1 MGLFSGGKNL
11 LGVDLGSTSIKVVE
25 LKRGGKTPS
34 LVTYG
39 YLEKA
44 AGDIARGDQ
53 DFLQED
59 SIAGLKKLC
68 QKAEVTTNLAVT
80 ALPNFSVFSS
90 IVILPVM
97 PAKELKEAVT
107 IKAKKIIPLPIEEV
121 ILDWKILEK
130 IQLINDN
137 QEGGKRGEN
146 YRILIN
152 VVSKKLVKRYM
163 DIFKAANLQ
172 LVSLETESFAL
183 ARALV
188 NGDPSTIMIVDFS
201 AVSTDIV
208 IVEKTIPVFSR
219 SIEVGGVAL
228 TRVIAENL
236 HLDFAQAEQFKRDLG
251 LAGETEIPTVLKNS
265 IQSIVEEI
273 KYSMNIFKNQGNKNI
288 EKIILSGGSAY
299 LNKLSEFFSQSLAT
313 KVIISNPWKRI
324 SYPIDLE
331 PALLEVAPRFSVA
344 IGLALRE

>member
-25 LKRGGKTPS
+25 LKRGGKMPS

-39 YLEKA
+39 YLEKT

-59 SIAGLKKLC
+59 SIAALKKLC

-97 PAKELKEAVT
+97 SAKELKEAVT
-107 IKAKKIIPLPIEEV
+107 IKTKKIIPLPIEDV

-137 QEGGKRGEN
+137 QEGGKKGEN

-201 AVSTDIV
+201 AVSTDIIV
-208 IVEKTIPVFSR
+208 VEKTIPVFSR

-273 KYSMNIFKNQGNKNI
+273 KYSMNIFKSQGNKNI

-324 SYPIDLE
+324 SYPSDLE